1 VIWFQAS
8 KAVDEAGK
16 EILKPGSDSY
26 LPVQGP
32 VQAGVEGVGFDQ
44 FLLSADQYLNAPPSG
59 PVVEK

>member
-26 LPVQGP
+26 LPVQ
-32 VQAGVEGVGFDQ
+32 AGAEGVGFDQ